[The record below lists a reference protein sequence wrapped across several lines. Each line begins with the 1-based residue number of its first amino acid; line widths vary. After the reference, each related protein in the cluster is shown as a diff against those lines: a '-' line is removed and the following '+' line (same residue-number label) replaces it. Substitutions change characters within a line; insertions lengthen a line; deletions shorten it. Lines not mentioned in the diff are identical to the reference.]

1 MVGTKALELIYRIR
15 KTQGLA
21 INEIYMGGG
30 GNEGGSCQA
39 MCLDW
44 IDSFARAYITGGA
57 ELDLASWERL
67 NA

>member
-15 KTQGLA
+15 KTQGLV

-30 GNEGGSCQA
+30 ENEGGSCWA

-44 IDSFARAYITGGA
+44 IDSFAQAYITGGA
-57 ELDLASWERL
+57 ELDLTSWEQL

>member
-1 MVGTKALELIYRIR
+1 M
-15 KTQGLA
+15 
-21 INEIYMGGG
+21 INEIYMGWG

-57 ELDLASWERL
+57 ELDLASWEQL